1 MPPYSRNNPRRAQHT
16 QTGRTALQVAQRWYT
31 VVKLV
36 KANVD
41 MSHSGSKAKVALARP
56 LATYMQLRERER
68 DTVTVWK
75 KTRGRFPKE
84 VKAIKAM
91 APAKRNK

>member
-1 MPPYSRNNPRRAQHT
+1 M
-16 QTGRTALQVAQRWYT
+16 LFFWQRWYT

-56 LATYMQLRERER
+56 LAMYMQLRERER
-68 DTVTVWK
+68 DTVT
-75 KTRGRFPKE
+75 F
-84 VKAIKAM
+84 
-91 APAKRNK
+91 